1 MEKRR
6 RGRRL
11 EVAVEGH
18 EVLDLEVCVVPVLCL
33 RHTILRGAEL
43 AELPSLLLPHKIE
56 LSFRVAM
63 FILGAMDRGR
73 RGLALLP
80 LLRSVPSLPAQHSC
94 VSSTQHPQDTHIWR
108 SLLTLPASIL
118 TLPAARFRACASFH
132 ILRCSLVMLC
142 RFCRPKASQF

>member
-18 EVLDLEVCVVPVLCL
+18 KVLDLEVCVVPVLRL
-33 RHTILRGAEL
+33 SHTILRGAEL
-43 AELPSLLLPHKIE
+43 AELPCLLLPHNIE
-56 LSFRVAM
+56 LSFRFAK

-80 LLRSVPSLPAQHSC
+80 LFRSVPSLPAQHPC
-94 VSSTQHPQDTHIWR
+94 VSSTQHPQDTTYGAH
-108 SLLTLPASIL
+108 
-118 TLPAARFRACASFH
+118 C
-132 ILRCSLVMLC
+132 
-142 RFCRPKASQF
+142 